1 MDLYFLLGQHQLS
14 LMIAGR
20 ARTPREKRVHDQF
33 ALEHAEQIRSTREA
47 LGAGPSLLISHLS
60 PPASVDHPAAKGHG
74 RVKTFRKSS
83 DVPRLTPEQARRQS
97 DVLRC
102 AWLHFGEPGPVI
114 AFLNAQ
120 HKHLNGQP
128 LHLAVESDD
137 GLRRVESLLEEMILK
152 A

>member
-1 MDLYFLLGQHQLS
+1 MNRAVTVDQP
-14 LMIAGR
+14 ATNRGR
-20 ARTPREKRVHDQF
+20 GRTK
-33 ALEHAEQIRSTREA
+33 A
-47 LGAGPSLLISHLS
+47 
-60 PPASVDHPAAKGHG
+60 
-74 RVKTFRKSS
+74 FRKSS

-102 AWLHFGEPGPVI
+102 AWSHFGERGPVI

-120 HKHLNGQP
+120 HKQLNGQP

-137 GLRRVESLLEEMILK
+137 GLRRVERLLEEMTLK